1 MKNKKLRISIAFL
14 GLMLMVVLVTIL
26 LTKPL
31 ELYAGKRIF
40 HGETAT
46 YSYSGKVMEHT
57 GDVVV
62 SVYYLRGGEKAIQ
75 AYREA
80 NTKRNYALLAQKE
93 PKLIWVQVTFV
104 RPIPT
109 AEVSALVKETGF
121 KVEDFLM
128 AGRNSQ
134 GGKIWC
140 IDAIGNLEQTVCAP
154 AEVCMGPGIED
165 RTACERDFGNLGVM
179 ILKGWV
185 ETTEQGL
192 GRWMADERVYMIDTV
207 AVEIMEILAQKH
219 PDIVAGRE
227 LIGPER
233 EDGKKVIIV
242 IPESPLWE
250 LEW

>member
-1 MKNKKLRISIAFL
+1 MKTKKLWMGIAFL
-14 GLMLMVVLVTIL
+14 GLTLMAALAEIL
-26 LTKPL
+26 FREPL
-31 ELYAGKRIF
+31 ELYAGKLVF

-46 YSYSGKVMEHT
+46 YSYSGKGLKHT
-57 GDVVV
+57 GDVFVH
-62 SVYYLRGGEKAIQ
+62 VYYLRGGEKAIQ

-80 NTKRNYALLAQKE
+80 NTRRNYALLARKE

-104 RPIPT
+104 RPIHT
-109 AEVSALVKETGF
+109 AEVSSLVKETGF
-121 KVEDFLM
+121 KVQDFLM

-134 GGKIWC
+134 GGKIWF

-165 RTACERDFGNLGVM
+165 RTACERDFENLGVM

-185 ETTEQGL
+185 ETTERGL

-207 AVEIMEILAQKH
+207 AAEIMEILAQKH

-227 LIGPER
+227 LISPKIE
-233 EDGKKVIIV
+233 EGKKKII
-242 IPESPLWE
+242 IGSESPFWALDW
-250 LEW
+250 

>member
-1 MKNKKLRISIAFL
+1 MKDKKFRIGIAFL
-14 GLMLMVVLVTIL
+14 GLTLIVVLVTIL

-31 ELYAGKRIF
+31 ELYAGNRIF

-62 SVYYLRGGEKAIQ
+62 SVYYLRGGEKAIE

-80 NTKRNYALLAQKE
+80 NTKRNYVLLAQKE
-93 PKLIWVQVTFV
+93 PKLTWVQVTFV

-121 KVEDFLM
+121 KVEDFLL

-134 GGKIWC
+134 GGKAWC
-140 IDAIGNLEQTVCAP
+140 IDGTGNLDKPFCDDP
-154 AEVCMGPGIED
+154 
-165 RTACERDFGNLGVM
+165 NLGVM

-207 AVEIMEILAQKH
+207 AAEIMEILAQKH

-227 LIGPER
+227 LIGPKLV
-233 EDGKKVIIV
+233 DGKKYIIV

>member
-1 MKNKKLRISIAFL
+1 MKNKRLWIGVTFL
-14 GLMLMVVLVTIL
+14 GLALMVALVALVFTE
-26 LTKPL
+26 PF

-46 YSYSGKVMEHT
+46 YSYSGEVLKGT
-57 GDVVV
+57 GDVLVN
-62 SVYYLRGGEKAIQ
+62 VYYLYGGEKGIQ

-80 NTKRNYALLAQKE
+80 NTKRNYALLARKE
-93 PKLIWVQVTFV
+93 PKLVYVQVTFV

-121 KVEDFLM
+121 KVEDFLL

-134 GGKIWC
+134 GGRAWS
-140 IDAIGNLEQTVCAP
+140 IDFTGNLDKPFCHP
-154 AEVCMGPGIED
+154 CDP
-165 RTACERDFGNLGVM
+165 NLGVM

-207 AVEIMEILAQKH
+207 AAEIMEILAQKH

-227 LIGPER
+227 LIGPKLV
-233 EDGKKVIIV
+233 DGKKYIIV